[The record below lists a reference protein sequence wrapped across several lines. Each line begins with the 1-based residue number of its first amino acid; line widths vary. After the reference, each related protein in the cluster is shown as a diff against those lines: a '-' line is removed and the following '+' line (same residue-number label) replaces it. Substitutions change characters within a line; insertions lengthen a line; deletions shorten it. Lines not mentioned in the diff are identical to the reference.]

1 MLVEV
6 HKSMAEPKSKA
17 YQKIL
22 ERRGLHEVD
31 AKSFQ
36 KLAKGVYGGT
46 DNLRP
51 RSKSKSGATS
61 LLLKSS
67 AFFSAVLGLIIF
79 VVFFWL
85 PIWKGW
91 LLWDKIRKQLNLK
104 KKKKDGNDID
114 VLSSFFTLYFLL
126 V

>member
-1 MLVEV
+1 MKRETLAWLLFIICCQALSYCACEVAFIPHHNSPMTRPKQLMV
-6 HKSMAEPKSKA
+6 HKSMAEPKSKP

-31 AKSFQ
+31 AKNFQ

-61 LLLKSS
+61 LLLNSS
-67 AFFSAVLGLIIF
+67 AFFSAVLGLIVF
-79 VVFFWL
+79 VVFF
-85 PIWKGW
+85 
-91 LLWDKIRKQLNLK
+91 
-104 KKKKDGNDID
+104 
-114 VLSSFFTLYFLL
+114 
-126 V
+126 